1 MSTAQ
6 DLLGEAGTC
15 KECRDLGGP
24 CPRHREVVFG
34 TILERFRTDENAGP
48 ELAIFPTIAPD
59 VTFIRAAFGEPQPR
73 REGEGGEA

>member
-34 TILERFRTDENAGP
+34 TLLELFRTDEN
-48 ELAIFPTIAPD
+48 
-59 VTFIRAAFGEPQPR
+59 R